1 MYRVPS
7 ADPAARIVRNGG
19 MEPRPDRYCIEHH
32 EPGQPPVV
40 LRTCATYHAAV
51 RALSQAAERLMVAGA
66 AGRVVLID
74 CGLRP
79 EREIEHH
86 DLGTPPVSEPTG
98 HTTERGV
105 DADRGAD
112 RRRR

>member
-7 ADPAARIVRNGG
+7 AYPAARIVRMGG
-19 MEPRPDRYCIEHH
+19 MEPRPDRYCIEHRA
-32 EPGQPPVV
+32 PGQPPVV
-40 LRTCATYHAAV
+40 LAACATYFAAV
-51 RALSQAAERLMVAGA
+51 RELSLAGARLMVAGA

-98 HTTERGV
+98 
-105 DADRGAD
+105 ASK
-112 RRRR
+112 